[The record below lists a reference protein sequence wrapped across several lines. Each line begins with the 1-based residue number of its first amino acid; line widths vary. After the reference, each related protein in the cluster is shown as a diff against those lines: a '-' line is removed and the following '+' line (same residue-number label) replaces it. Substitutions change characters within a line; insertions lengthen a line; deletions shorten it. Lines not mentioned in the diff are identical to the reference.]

1 MSSQDTKSTE
11 IRSASAST
19 ATGGDH
25 GARSVTIEIRGQS
38 LQIRSDR
45 DPAFVQRLARHID
58 ETVEELCHAAPSAP
72 YDKILMLASMTV
84 AEELFETRR
93 ELRTMERKLQEHT
106 ETMCELIDQ
115 VEEI

>member
-1 MSSQDTKSTE
+1 MSSQDTKSTK

-19 ATGGDH
+19 ATGDNDD
-25 GARSVTIEIRGQS
+25 SKSITIEIRGQS
-38 LQIRSDR
+38 MQIRSDR
-45 DPAFVQRLARHID
+45 DPAFVQSLAHHID
-58 ETVEELCHAAPSAP
+58 DTVEELCSAAPSAP

-93 ELRTMERKLQEHT
+93 ELRQMQRELQART
-106 ETMCELIDQ
+106 ESMLDLIDE